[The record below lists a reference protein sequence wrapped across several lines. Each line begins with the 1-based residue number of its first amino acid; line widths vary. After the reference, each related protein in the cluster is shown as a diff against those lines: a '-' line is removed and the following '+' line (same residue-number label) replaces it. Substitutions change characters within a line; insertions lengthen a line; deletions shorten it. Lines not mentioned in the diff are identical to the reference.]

1 MLYFLSTHRFC
12 RVSCNTLLDT
22 RYLCNATFHAHAI
35 SMCTEC
41 KDGKCMITAWHV
53 VPKTV
58 LPGALLQ
65 GHIPVEIKIQKD
77 SENYLKMTSLK
88 SLNKQVFSSETN
100 ASPWPKQQNKMPT
113 PTRKRTK
120 DQQKGAEGQRSRDK
134 RLSELWSG
142 CSKPPSVPLLQCIT
156 AVPQNGEHW
165 WNWHKTTQKGW
176 N

>member
-1 MLYFLSTHRFC
+1 
-12 RVSCNTLLDT
+12 
-22 RYLCNATFHAHAI
+22 
-35 SMCTEC
+35 
-41 KDGKCMITAWHV
+41 MITTWHV

-120 DQQKGAEGQRSRDK
+120 DQQKGAEGLRIREPRSQNRGVGAQSHHSSHSSSASLRYHRMGNTGGTDIK
-134 RLSELWSG
+134 QLKKDGTKGSPCWNLQSG
-142 CSKPPSVPLLQCIT
+142 NIILDMAWQSKTLEKLCTI
-156 AVPQNGEHW
+156 
-165 WNWHKTTQKGW
+165 
-176 N
+176 